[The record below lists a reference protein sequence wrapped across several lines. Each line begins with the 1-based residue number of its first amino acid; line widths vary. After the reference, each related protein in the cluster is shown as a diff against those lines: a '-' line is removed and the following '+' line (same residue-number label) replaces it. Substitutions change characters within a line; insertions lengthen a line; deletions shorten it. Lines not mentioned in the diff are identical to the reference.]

1 MNARSHLLAI
11 PSGDA
16 AALAWQASVV
26 ANGGTV
32 SAGRLAIVDTFI
44 VAEKAAGTWALTDD
58 YWPLWG
64 EDAIGGLTS
73 LKQRRLATAVN
84 VPTFTADR
92 GYAGNGTTSYLST
105 GFIQSVHS
113 VAMSGANLRLAVY
126 QRDNLA
132 VNTSAAGV
140 NEAATRG
147 LFLRTRGTTNFLGG
161 QANCTSVNSTAT
173 VATSAGWS
181 AVSRTSTPGNLLQ
194 FWKNGATITTPVP
207 GTFTASSPTTTI
219 FICAHNVAGTP
230 TAPSTAQIAFGCIGA
245 SLSSA
250 QEAAQYTNVQA
261 WATAIGANV

>member
-1 MNARSHLLAI
+1 MNARAHLLAI

-147 LFLRTRGTTNFLGG
+147 LFLRTRGTTNFLAG
-161 QANCTSVNSTAT
+161 QANCTTVNSTST

-181 AVSRTSTPGNLLQ
+181 AVSRTSSPLFQ
-194 FWKNGATITTPVP
+194 FWKNGVVITTPVP
-207 GTFTASSPTTTI
+207 GAFTSSLPTTTI

-230 TAPSTAQIAFGCIGA
+230 TTPSAAQIAFGCIGA
-245 SLSSA
+245 ALDA
-250 QEAAQYTNVQA
+250 TQELAQYTNVQA
-261 WATAIGANV
+261 WATSIGAQV